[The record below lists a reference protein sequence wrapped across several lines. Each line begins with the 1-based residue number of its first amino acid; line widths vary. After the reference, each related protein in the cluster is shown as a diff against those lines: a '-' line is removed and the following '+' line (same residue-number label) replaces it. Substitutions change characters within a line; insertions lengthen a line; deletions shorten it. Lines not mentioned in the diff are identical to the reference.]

1 MNSILGKTLTHVAAV
16 IIFAILAAVYFRP
29 QLSGKVIEQSD
40 IVQYIGMSEEARK
53 FEAATGQP
61 TLWTNAMFGGMPTYQ
76 INTVS
81 AGNNLKW
88 LGEAGQL
95 FISEP
100 IGQFILAMLS
110 FYILLIVLRIDPW
123 LSVIGAVAF
132 GFATNNFILYEAGHL
147 TKVKAIAYFPLI
159 AAGMLVAFKG
169 RYLWGGL
176 LFAVGLG
183 LNISANHIQM
193 SYYLALTMLF
203 FGAAQL
209 IYDLRNDKAA
219 HFLKAA
225 GALIVGAALA
235 IGANA
240 SNLMTTYEYSRDT
253 MRGKPILTPEAK
265 AEGEQQT
272 SSETE
277 GLAWDY
283 AMQWSN
289 GGLDVL
295 AGFIPGVA
303 GGGSAEKVY
312 KGSKFYEQVAGYYR
326 SSNMAV
332 PPNFKAPL
340 YHGSLPFTSGPIY
353 FGAVVCFLFILG
365 LFTVKGPVK
374 WWLGLGVLL
383 TLLLSM
389 GKNLEGLNRFFFD
402 YVPLYNKFRTP
413 NSITSITSFLMPLL
427 AFLALGQAIKSQSDN
442 AARNRALYISAGI
455 CAAVALFFAVLGPSF
470 FDFSMERDS
479 EYVRAGFSQEGF
491 IADRI
496 ALMRKDAFR
505 SLMLVLF
512 SAGLLWAYWNQK
524 IKAFALIVG
533 LGVLVLFDV
542 WSVGR
547 RYLDEV
553 DFVERKNLIERF
565 NPTPADELILKDV
578 DPNFRVYD
586 RSDPKADPFASSRAS
601 YFHKSLGGYHAAKL
615 QRYQDL
621 IDRHLRKGNMKVFN
635 MLNTKYFIVTD
646 PDEKPVVET
655 NMAAL
660 GNAWFVSNVR
670 TAPDANAEIA
680 ALEDFDPEEDAVVHQ
695 EFKSYVEGFRPQKD
709 GTIRLTGY
717 KPNRLSYQ
725 TSAQSEQLA
734 VFSEIWYGP
743 GKGWQAYID
752 GQKADHI
759 RANYVLRAMRIPA
772 GNHTVEFVFEPAS
785 YNTGKLIS
793 LASSSVLLLG
803 LIGFLGFF
811 GHKLSLKWQ
820 EEARNKPARPQ
831 PKTAEAPKRTAAPLK
846 RGPDKKK
853 RK

>member
-1 MNSILGKTLTHVAAV
+1 MRAIISKLLPHVAAV
-16 IIFAILAAVYFRP
+16 FIFAILAAVYFRP

-40 IVQYIGMSEEARK
+40 IVQYIGMSEEIRK
-53 FEAATGQP
+53 FEEKTGQT

-88 LGEAGQL
+88 LGKAGQL

-100 IGQFILAMLS
+100 IGQFVLAMLS
-110 FYILLIVLRIDPW
+110 FYILMIVLGIDPW
-123 LSVIGAVAF
+123 LAVIGAVAF
-132 GFATNNFILYEAGHL
+132 GFATNNFILYEAGHV
-147 TKVKAIAYFPLI
+147 TKVKAISFFPLI
-159 AAGMLVAFKG
+159 AAGMLTAFRGK
-169 RYLWGGL
+169 YLWGGI

-193 SYYLALTMLF
+193 SYYLALTMIF

-209 IYDLRNDKAA
+209 IYDLKNDKIA

-225 GALIVGAALA
+225 GVLVIGAALA
-235 IGANA
+235 LGANA
-240 SNLMTTYEYSRDT
+240 SNLMTTYEYSHDT
-253 MRGKPILTPEAK
+253 MRGKPILSPEAS
-265 AEGEQQT
+265 AAGQQQT

-303 GGGSAEKVY
+303 GGGSAEKVS
-312 KGSKFYEQVAGYYR
+312 KGSKFYDQVAGYYR
-326 SSNMAV
+326 ASNMAV
-332 PPNFKAPL
+332 PPNFKASL
-340 YHGSLPFTSGPIY
+340 YHGALPFTSGPIY
-353 FGAVVCFLFILG
+353 FGAVVCFLFLLG

-383 TLLLSM
+383 TLMLSM
-389 GKNLEGLNRFFFD
+389 GKNLEWLNRYFFD

-427 AFLALGQAIKSQSDN
+427 AFLALGQALKSQSDN
-442 AARNRALYISAGI
+442 TARNRALYISAGI
-455 CAAVALFFAVLGPSF
+455 CAAVALFFAILGPSF
-470 FDFSMERDS
+470 FDFSMEKDA
-479 EYVRAGFSQEGF
+479 EFVRAGFTQEVF
-491 IADRI
+491 IADRA
-496 ALMRKDAFR
+496 ALMRRDGFR
-505 SLMLVLF
+505 SFLLVSL
-512 SAGLLWAYWNQK
+512 SAGLIWAYWNQK
-524 IKAFALIVG
+524 IKAFPLIVG
-533 LGVLVLFDV
+533 FGILVLFDV

-547 RYLDEV
+547 RYLDEA
-553 DFVERKNLIERF
+553 DFVERKNLTERF
-565 NPTPADELILKDV
+565 TPTPADELILKDV

-586 RSDPKADPFASSRAS
+586 RSDPQANPFASSRAS
-601 YFHKSLGGYHAAKL
+601 FFHKSLGGYHAAKL

-621 IDRHLRKGNMKVFN
+621 IDRHLAKGNMKVFN

-655 NMAAL
+655 NMQAL
-660 GNAWFVSNVR
+660 GNAWFVSNIR
-670 TAPDANAEIA
+670 SATDANAEIA
-680 ALEDFDPEEDAVVHQ
+680 ALTDFDPEEDAVVHQ
-695 EFKSYVEGFRPQKD
+695 EFKSYVEGFRPQKE

-717 KPNRLSYQ
+717 QPNRLTYQ
-725 TSAQSEQLA
+725 TTAQSEQLA

-743 GKGWQAYID
+743 DKGWQAYID
-752 GQKADHI
+752 GQKAEHI
-759 RANYVLRAMRIPA
+759 RANYLLRAMRIPA
-772 GNHTVEFVFEPAS
+772 GNHTVEFVFEPKS

-793 LASSSVLLLG
+793 TLSSSVLLLG

-811 GHKLSLKWQ
+811 GYKSALRWQ

-831 PKTAEAPKRTAAPLK
+831 PKPTETYKGGVIHK
-846 RGPDKKK
+846 SGPTRKK